1 MEKDL
6 AEARK
11 MATEAEAVAAT
22 AEQEAAVAI
31 VAGAVA
37 RNDMPSR
44 ELTTCFGPWAS

>member
-1 MEKDL
+1 
-6 AEARK
+6 

-37 RNDMPSR
+37 RNDADTAQQR
-44 ELTTCFGPWAS
+44 ADDLFRALGQLGL